1 MIDVII
7 NGAKGKMGRLIKTVI
22 ETDYKDKARIVQ
34 LRDFDTEEPAP
45 KADIIIDFSL
55 PDGAREA
62 YKTAKQIRAAFLC
75 GTTNL
80 DEDFLAELKAE
91 KDIPVFYS
99 ANVSIGVF
107 LFGKLLKQANELFN
121 GYIPKMH
128 EAHHAQKKDA
138 PSGTAKALAKL
149 INFPQENITFE
160 RTGTVPGTHIL
171 NLESKNGDEIISVTH
186 KALDRRLFAESA
198 VKIALWLPGKEPGF
212 YDMASFTENLL

>member
-7 NGAKGKMGRLIKTVI
+7 NGAKGKMGALIKNI
-22 ETDYKDKARIVQ
+22 LETEYKDTARIVQ
-34 LRDFDTEEPAP
+34 LRDFDTKEPAP

-55 PDGAREA
+55 PDGAKQA
-62 YKTAKQIRAAFLC
+62 YKTAKQIHAAFLC

-80 DEDFLAELKAE
+80 DEVFLAELKAE

-107 LFGKLLKQANELFN
+107 LFGKLLKQASELFKD
-121 GYIPKMH
+121 YIPQMH

-138 PSGTAKALAKL
+138 PSGTAKTLAKL
-149 INFPQENITFE
+149 IDFPQEKITFE

-186 KALDRRLFAESA
+186 KALDRRLFASSA
-198 VKIALWLPGKEPGF
+198 VKIALWLAGRKPGF

>member
-22 ETDYKDKARIVQ
+22 ETDYKERARIVQ
-34 LRDFDTEEPAP
+34 LRDFDT
-45 KADIIIDFSL
+45 L
-55 PDGAREA
+55 PEGAKQA
-62 YKTAKQIRAAFLC
+62 YKTAKQIHAAFLC

-80 DEDFLAELKAE
+80 DDNFLAELKAE
-91 KDIPVFYS
+91 KEISVFYS

-107 LFGKLLKQANELFN
+107 LFGKLLKQAAELFKD
-121 GYIPKMH
+121 YMPKMH

-149 INFPQENITFE
+149 INFPQEEISFE
-160 RTGTVPGTHIL
+160 RTGTIPGTHIL